1 MYVLNVRLCL
11 YFPFFIFREKASY
24 PYTCSSSCCTE
35 RAVSRH
41 CKSVWFRSKN
51 YADYS
56 DEHTANCRQ
65 RYLASGINTR
75 TGIGQQKSCCERA
88 LSSMD
93 RETTEHPVVERPCS
107 LWARSKTKNRSFR
120 SHQIY
125 KSHDQQEL
133 SVFHCLTSVE

>member
-1 MYVLNVRLCL
+1 MYVLIVRLCL
-11 YFPFFIFREKASY
+11 YFPLFILREKASY

-35 RAVSRH
+35 RAVCLHS
-41 CKSVWFRSKN
+41 KSVWFRSKN

-75 TGIGQQKSCCERA
+75 TAIEQRKSCCEPA

-107 LWARSKTKNRSFR
+107 LWARSNTKNGSFR
-120 SHQIY
+120 SHQIN

-133 SVFHCLTSVE
+133 SAFHRLTSVE